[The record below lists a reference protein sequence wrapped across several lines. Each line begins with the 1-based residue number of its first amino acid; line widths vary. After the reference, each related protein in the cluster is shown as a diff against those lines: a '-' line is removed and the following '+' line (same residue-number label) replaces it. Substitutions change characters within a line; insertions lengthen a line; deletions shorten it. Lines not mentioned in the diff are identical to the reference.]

1 MYKVNL
7 RMSNYI
13 FIYLRRQEGLNFS
26 SCKAVQQDSC
36 RQIYK
41 DPHSWQE
48 VPQIR
53 EPCLQVMQQV
63 CIVYMYILFGE
74 WL

>member
-13 FIYLRRQEGLNFS
+13 FIYLRRQGLNFS

-48 VPQIR
+48 VPQIW

-63 CIVYMYILFGE
+63 CIVYMYSE